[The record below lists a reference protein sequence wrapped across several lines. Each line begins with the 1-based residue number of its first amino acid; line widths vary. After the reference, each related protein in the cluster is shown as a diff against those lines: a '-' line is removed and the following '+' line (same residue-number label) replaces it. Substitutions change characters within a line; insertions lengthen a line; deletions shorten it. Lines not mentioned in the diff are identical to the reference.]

1 MRFQRMNWIN
11 FMQVSYSFTDNRNV
25 FFRVYGIFTIVKYHK
40 SCSKKV
46 VSEEK
51 EQQKGEKSAS

>member
-51 EQQKGEKSAS
+51 EQQK